1 MLESTLI
8 EEITMSTTQSS
19 LGARPDGRKA
29 GLAMQRSR
37 GAGSAFL
44 LVLLG
49 IWGAVIPFIGPYFHY
64 AFGVT
69 VPWFFT
75 YDRLWFNILPGIA
88 LFLGGLILGPS
99 ANRAS
104 GGFGAWLALIGGIWF
119 IIGPVV
125 SMVWRVDGLTA
136 PIGPP
141 LGPNWLQMFEQLGY
155 FYGLGALATALAA
168 FALGR
173 MTVRS
178 IHD

>member
-1 MLESTLI
+1 
-8 EEITMSTTQSS
+8 MSTTQSS

-88 LFLGGLILGPS
+88 LFLG
-99 ANRAS
+99 
-104 GGFGAWLALIGGIWF
+104 
-119 IIGPVV
+119 
-125 SMVWRVDGLTA
+125 
-136 PIGPP
+136 
-141 LGPNWLQMFEQLGY
+141 
-155 FYGLGALATALAA
+155 
-168 FALGR
+168 
-173 MTVRS
+173 
-178 IHD
+178 